1 MNLELVHIFSNL
13 LGLFLLIAVGYG
25 AVQLG
30 VISKDSSGS
39 LSRLLLK
46 ITLPCTI
53 FTSLLRPYDPA
64 FFKEVIIIL
73 ALGIL
78 LFPLNTLISPLLA
91 RLFQVPKSRRGVWN
105 FCASFCN
112 TGFMGFPIVLALF
125 GEKGLSMAV
134 VFNITFNLLVY
145 SLGAK
150 MICSD
155 SPPDDNGSVKFRW
168 RSVLFTAINGSTLL
182 GLIFYFAQL
191 SVPAAVLTPPD
202 SSVQCHHPAVHD
214 RHWDQPVQRPAE
226 RPTAQQRRD
235 DRLLCAAYHLPPGFL
250 SGLDGGPLPA
260 PAPGVTHA
268 GRDFCDPGHAYPCCR
283 YYPGG
288 KLWGRPGIFRT
299 GRIFLQLVLH
309 RHDPVDDTADRL
321 SRLFQC
327 FGQN

>member
-155 SPPDDNGSVKFRW
+155 SPPDDNGSVEFRW

-191 SVPAAVLTPPD
+191 SVPAAVLTPLTHLSNVTTPLSMIVTGINLSNGRQSD
-202 SSVQCHHPAVHD
+202 PLRSRDAMTAYFARLIICPLVSFLVLTVARCLLPLQESPMLGVIFVILAMPTPAVATILAENYGA
-214 RHWDQPVQRPAE
+214 DQEFSALAVFFSSLFCIVTIPLMA
-226 RPTAQQRRD
+226 
-235 DRLLCAAYHLPPGFL
+235 LLIA
-250 SGLDGGPLPA
+250 
-260 PAPGVTHA
+260 
-268 GRDFCDPGHAYPCCR
+268 
-283 YYPGG
+283 
-288 KLWGRPGIFRT
+288 
-299 GRIFLQLVLH
+299 
-309 RHDPVDDTADRL
+309 
-321 SRLFQC
+321 
-327 FGQN
+327 